1 MKGRIL
7 VNTLVITM
15 AVISSCVYIP
25 TPEHLLLS
33 ERAVISNKAIKS
45 LEPGKTTRAEV
56 LLLFGDPT
64 SRYDQ
69 DRFFVYSWRLIHGY
83 FIWAIAPGAGD
94 VLPTTNLHYL
104 CFEFT
109 TDNLLRRFKHFK
121 GGSLFDDPTERMN
134 EWMAE
139 KSILPKNSKP

>member
-1 MKGRIL
+1 MKVRIL

-25 TPEHLLLS
+25 TPEHFLVS

-69 DRFFVYSWRLIHGY
+69 DRFFVYSWELIHGY
-83 FIWAIAPGAGD
+83 LLVYQVGLAGGG
-94 VLPTTNLHYL
+94 TKLHYL
-104 CFEFT
+104 CCEFT
-109 TDNLLRRFKHFK
+109 PENLLRRFKHFK
-121 GGSLFDDPTERMN
+121 GGTTFNDPTERMN

-139 KSILPKNSKP
+139 KSILPKYSKP

>member
-64 SRYDQ
+64 NRHQQ
-69 DRFFVYSWRLIHGY
+69 DRFFVYSWELVHGY
-83 FIWAIAPGAGD
+83 LLVYGVGLAGAPS
-94 VLPTTNLHYL
+94 NLHYL
-104 CFEFT
+104 CCEFT
-109 TDNLLRRFKHFK
+109 PDNLLRRFKHFK

-134 EWMAE
+134 GWMAE